1 MANSADRVF
10 HTLELAQQI
19 VFELE
24 LKDFFR
30 ALLITKGLWESRIP
44 NHVWE
49 EHLMRLGYPLHTIR
63 QTRHSLKS
71 CYMSISQAADAIS
84 HGVSPG
90 SNLRRLEDELGGN
103 HRYEYHYDGDM
114 AAPLIIQSTPPDKVS
129 DKCNIFA
136 IDVEDL
142 RLLFTDVE
150 NFPRGVVFNGT
161 ALLGL
166 DHSAG
171 DIYTP
176 PVVLYNLDDWSL
188 VNKFTIPRPS
198 NDENMN
204 WLRDYQLYNNFIVV
218 TSVIFNQA
226 EDLIQ
231 TSFDV
236 WDVQGTKHG
245 EIIVPDEQGFA
256 DDPFHSNDGRH
267 YLTILSNPLFENR
280 LQTTI
285 QTWDLERME
294 LTYKY
299 TISQEDMDKD
309 HCCHTTNGI
318 VYICDDSEKVSEYWA
333 VDGRPISRKVAEM
346 EFNSDHSRKFSD
358 GSRIAWEKWLTLYTK
373 EGDVVQR
380 FKVKQVLGQYY
391 LEAGILFDRFI
402 FCISWREKSKYATL
416 MVYSKTGEKLTRTR
430 LDVRG
435 CCLRWFIDIAGR
447 LVLIWDR
454 SLCIEI
460 IDFCGLL

>member
-30 ALLITKGLWESRIP
+30 ALLITKGLWESRVP

-63 QTRHSLKS
+63 QTRYSLKS

-90 SNLRRLEDELGGN
+90 SNLMRLEDELGGN
-103 HRYEYHYDGDM
+103 HTYEYHYDGDM
-114 AAPLIIQSTPPDKVS
+114 AAPLIIQSSPPDKVT

-142 RLLFTDVE
+142 RLLFADVE
-150 NFPRGVVFNGT
+150 DFPRGVAFNGT
-161 ALLGL
+161 VVLGV
-166 DHSAG
+166 DYSVG

-176 PVVLYNLDDWSL
+176 PVVLYNLYDWSL
-188 VNKFTIPRPS
+188 VNKFTITRPS
-198 NDENMN
+198 NAENIN
-204 WLRDYQLYNNFIVV
+204 WLRDYQLYNNFILV

-226 EDLIQ
+226 EELIQ

-245 EIIVPDEQGFA
+245 EIVVPDEQGFA
-256 DDPFHSNDGRH
+256 DDPFYSNDSSH

-294 LTYKY
+294 LTYKH

-318 VYICDDSEKVSEYWA
+318 AYICDGLAKVSEYWA
-333 VDGRPISRKVAEM
+333 VDGRPISKKVAEM
-346 EFNSDHSRKFSD
+346 EFN
-358 GSRIAWEKWLTLYTK
+358 
-373 EGDVVQR
+373 
-380 FKVKQVLGQYY
+380 
-391 LEAGILFDRFI
+391 
-402 FCISWREKSKYATL
+402 
-416 MVYSKTGEKLTRTR
+416 
-430 LDVRG
+430 
-435 CCLRWFIDIAGR
+435 
-447 LVLIWDR
+447 
-454 SLCIEI
+454 
-460 IDFCGLL
+460 